1 MAYGKIR
8 ISVVIAVLILMGA
21 ASVLADGFII
31 IVPPPEPRPLPQPVQ
46 RLAPL
51 AVRKHIVKVDI
62 DGLVAAT
69 EVDQVFYNP
78 NNMQLEGEY
87 IFPLP
92 EGASIKDFTL
102 YINGEPV
109 KAELLDADTA
119 RKTYE
124 DIVRRM
130 RDPALLEYSGR
141 GLFRARIF
149 PIPALGERRIV
160 LKYSE
165 TLSPDADLWGYRYPL
180 NTEKFSSAPLEEV
193 SVEVNCRSKRRIQGV
208 YSASHPSGKIE
219 KAEDGKSFKFSWQ
232 ERNVKPEKDFTIHFV
247 TEQGAVTAAP
257 VVHKSGGEDGYFMLL
272 VSVSGE
278 NQNKDVIP
286 KDIILVVDTS
296 GSMRGDKM
304 EQAKK
309 ALKFCVQGLS
319 EGDNFNVISFSTGV
333 HPFYEKLMEATKDN
347 VKDAAGKI
355 GELESTGGTN
365 IAEAL
370 TTALQMMGDRTDRP
384 GYIVF
389 LTDGQPTV
397 GDTTPDGIS
406 GTIVKANKRKARLFI
421 FGVGDDLNAIL
432 LDRLSSE
439 NRGAKTYVGDKEDL
453 EVKVSSFYSKISHP
467 ALSDVKL
474 KIEGVDAYD
483 VYPKE
488 MPDLFF
494 GQELAVYG
502 RFKGEGKG
510 VIILDGSVAGK
521 RQVVKREAVFPAD
534 STAEAVPRLWAAQ
547 KIASLLEEI
556 RLEGE
561 TQALKDEVVRLAK
574 KYGVITPYTS
584 MLVLEDEKVGRTPAV
599 LRRAAE
605 SAGAAA
611 PAGQEQPLTKMER
624 EAKDAQFGFSADKGR
639 DAVEAS
645 KSIGGMTA
653 PVSPAETS
661 LRLEGMKT
669 SGLETAVKQLADKT
683 FYLVGGYW
691 QDADFD
697 PAKMQAKEIKFLS
710 DEYFGLLKNKPAA
723 GKYLALG
730 EKVIVVIDGQAWKV
744 IP

>member
-1 MAYGKIR
+1 MARGNTRSFI
-8 ISVVIAVLILMGA
+8 LITAAILVGA
-21 ASVLADGFII
+21 ASIFADGFII
-31 IVPPPEPRPLPQPVQ
+31 IVPPPEPRPEPVQ

-51 AVRKHIVKVDI
+51 AVRKHVVKVDI
-62 DGLVAAT
+62 DGLVATT

-165 TLSPDADLWGYRYPL
+165 TLSPDADLWSYRYPL
-180 NTEKFSSAPLEEV
+180 NTEKFSSAALEEV

-219 KAEDGKSFKFSWQ
+219 KAEDGKSFKYSWQ
-232 ERNVKPEKDFTIHFV
+232 ERNIKPDKDFTLHFV
-247 TEQGAVTAAP
+247 TEQGMVTAAP
-257 VVHKSGGEDGYFMLL
+257 VVHKSAGDDGYFMLL
-272 VSVSGE
+272 VSVGSE
-278 NQNKDVIP
+278 NQNKDATP
-286 KDIILVVDTS
+286 KDIIFVVDTS
-296 GSMRGDKM
+296 GSMRGDKI
-304 EQAKK
+304 EQARK
-309 ALKFCVQGLS
+309 ALQFCVQGLS

-333 HPFYEKLMEATKDN
+333 HPFYEKLMEANKDN
-347 VKDAAGKI
+347 IKDAVGKI
-355 GELESTGGTN
+355 GALESTGGTN
-365 IAEAL
+365 MAEAL
-370 TTALQMMGDRTDRP
+370 GTALQMMGDRTDRP
-384 GYIVF
+384 GYVVF

-397 GDTTPDGIS
+397 GDTSPDGIS
-406 GTIVKANKRKARLFI
+406 GTTTKANKRKARLFV

-439 NRGAKTYVGDKEDL
+439 NRGVKTYVGDKEDL
-453 EVKVSSFYSKISHP
+453 EIKVSSFYSKISHP

-474 KIEGVDAYD
+474 KVEGVDAYD
-483 VYPKE
+483 IYPKE

-510 VIILDGSVAGK
+510 VIIMDGTAAGK
-521 RQVVKREAVFPAD
+521 RLIVKRDAVFPAEVG
-534 STAEAVPRLWAAQ
+534 AEAVPRLWATQ

-561 TQALKDEVVRLAK
+561 TQTLKDEVVRLAK

-584 MLVLEDEKVGRTPAV
+584 MLVLEDEKVGRTPSI

-605 SAGAAA
+605 SAGAGI
-611 PAGQEQPLTKMER
+611 PAGQPAPVMEMDR
-624 EAKDAQFGFSADKGR
+624 KAQEAKQGFASDKGK

-645 KSIGGMTA
+645 KAIGGMNAPTA
-653 PVSPAETS
+653 PMEAGRMAEDMS
-661 LRLEGMKT
+661 IK
-669 SGLETAVKQLADKT
+669 GLETAVKHLADKT

-710 DEYFGLLKNKPAA
+710 DEYFELLKNKPAA
-723 GKYLALG
+723 GKYFALG

-744 IP
+744 TP